1 MHVPPFLQGFLAHLP
16 SKGNKK
22 SHGRTYCSFARIMF
36 WLLAIINLLTTYKNY
51 LYLLSP
57 KCNIVFALW
66 LSQRVTGWRHDQV
79 KVNCM
84 KFAFLNLMTSNFQ
97 STPCFKNI
105 ILLKCHQKA
114 LFDYIPICSVQR
126 IKTKQATTY
135 FFDRRLQHNLADMR
149 TKKRWVLHTCLH
161 CDSKDLYRL

>member
-16 SKGNKK
+16 STGNKK
-22 SHGRTYCSFARIMF
+22 SHGRTYCSFAGIML
-36 WLLAIINLLTTYKNY
+36 WLLAIINLLTTYNNK

-57 KCNIVFALW
+57 KCNIVYALW

-79 KVNCM
+79 KVKCI
-84 KFAFLNLMTSNFQ
+84 KFTFLNNEQFSII
-97 STPCFKNI
+97 TPCFKNI
-105 ILLKCHQKA
+105 TLLKCHEKA

-135 FFDRRLQHNLADMR
+135 FFDRRLQHNLANMR
-149 TKKRWVLHTCLH
+149 TKKRWVQHTCPH